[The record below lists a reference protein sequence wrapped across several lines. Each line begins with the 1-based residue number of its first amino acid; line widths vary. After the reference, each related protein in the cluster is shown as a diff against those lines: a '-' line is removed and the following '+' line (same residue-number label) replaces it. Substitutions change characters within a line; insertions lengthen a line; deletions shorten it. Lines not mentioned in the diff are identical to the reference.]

1 MFRGFIRHG
10 RDHKL
15 RVWKMRAN
23 DEGLLDKVLPVER
36 GKEPRAETVLQP
48 WLIHS
53 LSVNALN
60 FCAFSLCFIEGLCH
74 DKQKIGFVEPPKKVD
89 TSGTKNS
96 AASSDKTPQQVS
108 MLIAAP
114 NALNAGGVD
123 IFHLPTERRVSTIA
137 ADSSTQTGMIM
148 AVNIFLSSSGVLY
161 VVSGFEDGHVMAH
174 VRRGMLTLLDA
185 RHHDTSIWKWD
196 KIYSARPHTQPVLS
210 LDVSPA
216 NDYFLTSSADALLIK
231 HPIPDILLGDEP
243 PEMERNTPLRVLNT
257 KHAGQQ
263 GLRIRSDGKV
273 FATAG
278 WDSKIRVYSS
288 KTMKELA
295 VLKWHKEGCCAV
307 AFAGVCIETIPI
319 SRPVRDQNVSSEDDK
334 REGTPEGDSAQV
346 EKMNSLRDIQRQR
359 SEKAQLTHWLAAGSK
374 DGKTTLWEI
383 Y

>member
-1 MFRGFIRHG
+1 MLNYVSCMFRHG

-15 RVWKMRAN
+15 RAWKIRAN

-36 GKEPRAETVLQP
+36 GGKGPHAETALQP

-74 DKQKIGFVEPPKKVD
+74 DKQEVGSVD
-89 TSGTKNS
+89 PQKLDNSGRQHE
-96 AASSDKTPQQVS
+96 SSQVP

-114 NALNAGGVD
+114 NALNTGGLD
-123 IFHLPTERRVSTIA
+123 IFHLPSERRVSTIA
-137 ADSSTQTGMIM
+137 ADSSTETGMVM
-148 AVNIFLSSSGVLY
+148 TVNIFLSSSCVLY
-161 VVSGFEDGHVMAH
+161 AVSGFEDGHVMVH

-185 RHHDTSIWKWD
+185 GHRDTSIWKWD

-210 LDVSPA
+210 LDVSPE

-231 HPIPDILLGDEP
+231 HPIPDILLGDRP
-243 PEMERNTPLRVLNT
+243 SEMEGNTPLRVLNT

-263 GLRIRSDGKV
+263 GLRIRSDGKI

-278 WDSKIRVYSS
+278 WDSRIRVYSC

-295 VLKWHKEGCCAV
+295 VLKWHKEGCYAV
-307 AFAGVCIETIPI
+307 AFAGIDIETMST
-319 SRPVRDQNVSSEDDK
+319 SRPVRGRNASSEDDK
-334 REGTPEGDSAQV
+334 REDTPEGDSAQV
-346 EKMNSLRDIQRQR
+346 EKMNSLKDIQQQR
-359 SEKAQLTHWLAAGSK
+359 SQKAQLTHWLAAGSK
-374 DGKTTLWEI
+374 DGKITLWDI